1 MLQCVPV
8 LVNPDPE
15 LFVTDPDPVKIK
27 EQVRVYIINFFNLYL
42 NLDTG
47 TSQSLVQ

>member
-15 LFVTDPDPVKIK
+15 LFVTDPDPAKIK
-27 EQVRVYIINFFNLYL
+27 EQVYIINFFNLYL

-47 TSQSLVQ
+47 TSQSLV